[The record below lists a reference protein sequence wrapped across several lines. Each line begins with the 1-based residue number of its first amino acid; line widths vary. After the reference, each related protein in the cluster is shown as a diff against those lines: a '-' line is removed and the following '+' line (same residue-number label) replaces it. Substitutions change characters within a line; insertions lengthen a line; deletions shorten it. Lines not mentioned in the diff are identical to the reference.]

1 MNLKAKIN
9 KIALQAITKKITDT
23 LKKPIDRVSATNGAK
38 AALKE
43 MLDMISKGISP
54 IEGRGRF
61 GAYQAQRQPQ
71 SPKLKDK
78 KGLKKKQGYPYTVQN
93 KYPNKTVRPVN
104 LKLSGEFLDSLVA
117 EAKPDSNLGYKS
129 SIKLTTQESLNKEK
143 GHREYSP
150 APRPIIPAG
159 NEVIA
164 VRLQNIVRE
173 YYRAAINAAFTK
185 LKK

>member
-1 MNLKAKIN
+1 MNLRSKIN
-9 KIALQAITKKITDT
+9 KIALSTVAKKITDA
-23 LKKPIDRVSATNGAK
+23 LKKPIDRNSATNGAK

-61 GAYQAQRQPQ
+61 GAYSAQRQ
-71 SPKLKDK
+71 SGTSKLKSK
-78 KGLKKKQGYPYTVQN
+78 KDLKKKQGYPYSVQ
-93 KYPNKTVRPVN
+93 KEYPSKAVRPVN

-117 EAKPDSNLGYKS
+117 EAKHDNSLGYKS
-129 SIKLTTQESLNKEK
+129 TIKLTGEKNLLKEK

-150 APRPIIPAG
+150 APRPIIPAN